1 MVWSVG
7 EDLGFWSG
15 RLLVVGGEGVAVQ
28 GLKSLLEQGGF
39 AVVMP
44 RAGCDG
50 VDRRRGVFVR
60 RVRED

>member
-28 GLKSLLEQGGF
+28 GLKSF